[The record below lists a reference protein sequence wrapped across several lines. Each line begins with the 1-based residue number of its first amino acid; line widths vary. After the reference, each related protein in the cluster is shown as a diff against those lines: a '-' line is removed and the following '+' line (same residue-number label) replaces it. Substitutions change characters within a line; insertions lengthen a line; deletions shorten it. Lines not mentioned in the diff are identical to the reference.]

1 MDLRQWF
8 SMRLS
13 RRRAIRTLGI
23 LTGAGLSIDAGIFAT
38 SRVTAEKYVSN
49 TNPINHILIA
59 CQENHSFDNY
69 FGYYPRVGAF
79 GVPSNYSQPDGN
91 GGTVTPQ
98 HALLPITPD
107 PSHTWQSIHSEWNN
121 GAMDGFYTTDGSTA
135 LNYYNGSDL
144 TYYYSLADSFT
155 LCGNYFCSVLGPT
168 APNRLSLVSGT
179 AGGNTSDT
187 LSPGSVDWPTIA
199 DVLDTHHVSWK
210 CYNLGLGLGS
220 TGSLEQ
226 FNGLSYF
233 KKWQNDR
240 RLQFTEDDYHADLQA
255 GTLPQVS
262 FLITE
267 ALISEHPPADIQ
279 SGQHSM
285 SEVINAL
292 MSSSS
297 WSSSALFLT
306 YDEGGGFFDHVA
318 PPQLDAYGLG
328 LRVPMLVI
336 SPYAKRGYVSGQL
349 YEHNSILKFIERRF
363 ELPSLASI
371 NHQFDISTPGTNN
384 DAANGNSTGPA
395 EPPRDGLSQ
404 IGDFYEVFDFTQNP
418 NYHPTLSNS

>member
-1 MDLRQWF
+1 MNLRQWF

-13 RRRAIRTLGI
+13 RRRVIRNLGI
-23 LTGAGLSIDAGIFAT
+23 LAGVGLSIDADIFTA
-38 SRVTAEKYVSN
+38 SKVTAEKYVSN

-59 CQENHSFDNY
+59 CQENHSFDTY

-79 GVPSNYSQPDGN
+79 GVPSNYSQPDGK

-98 HALLPITPD
+98 HALFPITTD

-121 GAMDGFYTTDGSTA
+121 GNMDGFYTTNGSTA
-135 LNYYNGSDL
+135 LNYYDGSDL
-144 TYYYSLADSFT
+144 SYYYSLAESFS

-168 APNRLSLVSGT
+168 VPNRLSLVSGT
-179 AGGNTSDT
+179 AGGNTTDN
-187 LSPGSVDWPTIA
+187 LSPGSIDWPTIV
-199 DVLDTHHVSWK
+199 DVLDAHQVTWR

-220 TGSLEQ
+220 TGSLEH
-226 FNGLSYF
+226 FNGLTFF
-233 KKWQNDR
+233 KKWQNDH
-240 RLQFTEDDYHADLQA
+240 RLTFTEDDYYADLHS

-267 ALISEHPPADIQ
+267 ELISEHPPTDIQ
-279 SGQHSM
+279 SGQQKM
-285 SEVINAL
+285 SEVIKAL

-297 WSSSALFLT
+297 WNSSAFFLT
-306 YDEGGGFFDHVA
+306 YDEGGGFFDHLA

-328 LRVPMLVI
+328 IRVPMLVI

-349 YEHNSILKFIERRF
+349 YEHSSILKFIERRF

-371 NHQFDISTPGTNN
+371 NHKFDFSTPGTNN

-404 IGDFYEVFDFTQNP
+404 IGDFYEVFDYTQNP
-418 NYHPTLSNS
+418 NHHPTLSNS

>member
-1 MDLRQWF
+1 
-8 SMRLS
+8 
-13 RRRAIRTLGI
+13 
-23 LTGAGLSIDAGIFAT
+23 
-38 SRVTAEKYVSN
+38 
-49 TNPINHILIA
+49 
-59 CQENHSFDNY
+59 
-69 FGYYPRVGAF
+69 
-79 GVPSNYSQPDGN
+79 
-91 GGTVTPQ
+91 
-98 HALLPITPD
+98 
-107 PSHTWQSIHSEWNN
+107 
-121 GAMDGFYTTDGSTA
+121 
-135 LNYYNGSDL
+135 
-144 TYYYSLADSFT
+144 
-155 LCGNYFCSVLGPT
+155 
-168 APNRLSLVSGT
+168 
-179 AGGNTSDT
+179 
-187 LSPGSVDWPTIA
+187 
-199 DVLDTHHVSWK
+199 
-210 CYNLGLGLGS
+210 
-220 TGSLEQ
+220 
-226 FNGLSYF
+226 
-233 KKWQNDR
+233 
-240 RLQFTEDDYHADLQA
+240 
-255 GTLPQVS
+255 
-262 FLITE
+262 
-267 ALISEHPPADIQ
+267 
-279 SGQHSM
+279 M